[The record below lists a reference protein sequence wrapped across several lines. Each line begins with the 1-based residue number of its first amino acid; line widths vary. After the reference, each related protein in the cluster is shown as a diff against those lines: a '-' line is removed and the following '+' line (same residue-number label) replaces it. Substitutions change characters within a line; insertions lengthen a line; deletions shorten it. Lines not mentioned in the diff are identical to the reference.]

1 MLRFLSSLF
10 ANPSGEPNGADA
22 ALVEKAIERVVEGTD
37 SRIRAVKGYQ
47 RQLRDPVVQA
57 ISHVVSLVDAF
68 PPPIA
73 ISPQAF
79 GEEPLLRAF
88 FVSTEHIRKV
98 LGGFSSLRDYLK
110 ESVIIPPDEIFGL
123 LTMTKEERNVF
134 GMEIEGD
141 NLRRDVMQVSVNFRN
156 HHFIGPTDNE
166 ADTRRELKIRAFDF
180 LVGKALAQLTDERG
194 KRLELDRQRFLLGQ
208 KLDAMKAGQWGLD
221 AMLEDGETHHPSLAQ
236 LEEKINLIE
245 LELGQFRTE
254 QLGLEESLALIG
266 NTLGQPTDWLDSRK
280 VSLCLDYRG
289 IKLEGSAVSRGNA
302 IILNELYSRSGGERT
317 VLFGRIARTDI
328 PEPADIWNV
337 AKHYL

>member
-1 MLRFLSSLF
+1 MLRFLSSMF
-10 ANPSGEPNGADA
+10 AASPGEPSGVDE
-22 ALVEKAIERVVEGTD
+22 ALIEKAIERVVAGTD
-37 SRIRAVKGYQ
+37 SRICAVKGYQ
-47 RQLRDPVVQA
+47 KQLHDPVAQA
-57 ISHVVSLVDAF
+57 IIHVIKLVDEL

-73 ISPQAF
+73 IRPQAF
-79 GEEPLLRAF
+79 GEEAQLRAF

-98 LGGFSSLRDYLK
+98 LGGFVSVRDYLK
-110 ESVIIPPDEIFGL
+110 ESAILPPDEIFGL
-123 LTMTKEERNVF
+123 LTMTKEERKVF

-141 NLRRDVMQVSVNFRN
+141 NLRRDVMQLSVNFRN

-180 LVGKALAQLTDERG
+180 LVEKALAQLTGERG
-194 KRLELDRQRFLLGQ
+194 KRIELDRQRYLLAQ

-221 AMLEDGETHHPSLAQ
+221 AMLDEGETHRPSLAQ

-254 QLGLEESLALIG
+254 QLGLEESLALIV
-266 NTLGQPTDWLDSRK
+266 NTLGQPADWLDSRQ

-289 IKLEGSAVSRGNA
+289 IKLDGSAVARGNP
-302 IILNELYSRSGGERT
+302 ITLNELYSCTGGERT

-328 PEPADIWNV
+328 PEPADIWNA